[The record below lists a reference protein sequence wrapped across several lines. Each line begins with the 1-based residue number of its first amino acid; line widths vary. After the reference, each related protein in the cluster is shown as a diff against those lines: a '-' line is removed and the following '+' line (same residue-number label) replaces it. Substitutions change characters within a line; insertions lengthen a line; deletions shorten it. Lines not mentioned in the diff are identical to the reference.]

1 MRENKRNTLKGLAV
15 GIVVT
20 LVMLLLMGAIRH
32 EYPSHPLGVIHDPE
46 RRPVALAQNG
56 RYQISSCAFP
66 AGREGNGGYGVF
78 VMDTSTGVTKAA
90 YLSFYD
96 QKGKVVSVN
105 QLGKPFSRIK
115 THSRSSGKRK

>member
-1 MRENKRNTLKGLAV
+1 MRESKRNTLKGLTV
-15 GIVVT
+15 GVVAT
-20 LVMLLLMGAIRH
+20 LVMLFLMGAIRH
-32 EYPSHPLGVIHDPE
+32 EYPSNPITVINDPE

-56 RYQISSCAFP
+56 RYQISSCTFP
-66 AGREGNGGYGVF
+66 AGRLGNGGYGVF

-105 QLGKPFSRIK
+105 QMGKPFSRIK
-115 THSRSSGKRK
+115 THSRSSGKQK